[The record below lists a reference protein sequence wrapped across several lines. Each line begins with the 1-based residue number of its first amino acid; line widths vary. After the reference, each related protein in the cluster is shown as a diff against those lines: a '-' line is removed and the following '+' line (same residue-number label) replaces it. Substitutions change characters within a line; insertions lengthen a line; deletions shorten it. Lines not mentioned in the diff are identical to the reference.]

1 MPLGDLPRSGKEHT
15 VFDDNDPPGSDD
27 DDGWF
32 DWSNVGSGPTATWVV
47 FLVLLGV
54 LAFVYFAH

>member
-1 MPLGDLPRSGKEHT
+1 MPPGDLPRSGKEHT
-15 VFDDNDPPGSDD
+15 VFDDNDPAGSDD